1 MKLKDQLLA
10 LLKSLNL
17 LPADKEKSVS
27 DELDKL
33 DLDKAPAPAIDPS
46 KITDPA
52 LKQIV
57 EALNN
62 QVTILGQQN
71 KTLLDTL
78 NAERTE
84 REKSVKLQQDQAK
97 TAAETKVTELVAK
110 ALKEGKISKAKEAWL
125 KDLATT
131 KFELAET
138 WVKDAPVEKG
148 FKAEAEGGE
157 KEKKETSV
165 AKPTSM
171 KSYMENRAENTQ
183 ELASLLAPAT
193 KN

>member
-1 MKLKDQLLA
+1 MKDKLIA
-10 LLKSLNL
+10 LLKTLGIL
-17 LPADKEKSVS
+17 TDDKVESVS
-27 DELDKL
+27 KELDKL
-33 DLDKAPAPAIDPS
+33 DLDKKSDPVIDPS
-46 KITDPA
+46 KIADPA
-52 LKQIV
+52 LKQVI

-62 QVTILGQQN
+62 QVSILSNQN

-97 TAAETKVTELVAK
+97 TEQEKKVTALVEQ

-131 KFELAET
+131 KFELAES

-148 FKAEAEGGE
+148 FKGEGDKGAGD
-157 KEKKETSV
+157 KGTPPA

-171 KSYMENRAENTQ
+171 KAYMDNRAENT
-183 ELASLLAPAT
+183 ASLIAELSPS

>member
-1 MKLKDQLLA
+1 MKDKLIA
-10 LLKSLNL
+10 LLKTLGVL
-17 LPADKEKSVS
+17 TDDKVDSVS
-27 DELDKL
+27 KELDKL
-33 DLDKAPAPAIDPS
+33 DLDKKSDPIIDPS

-52 LKQIV
+52 MKQVI
-57 EALNN
+57 EALSN
-62 QVTILGQQN
+62 QVSILGNQN

-78 NAERTE
+78 NAERSA
-84 REKSVKLQQDQAK
+84 RENAVKLQQDQAK
-97 TAAETKVTELVAK
+97 TDQEKKVGTLVEQ

-131 KFELAET
+131 KFELADS

-148 FKAEAEGGE
+148 FKPENRTGDDDKGGAPA
-157 KEKKETSV
+157 

-171 KSYMENRAENTQ
+171 RSYMDNRAENT
-183 ELASLLAPAT
+183 ASLISELSPS